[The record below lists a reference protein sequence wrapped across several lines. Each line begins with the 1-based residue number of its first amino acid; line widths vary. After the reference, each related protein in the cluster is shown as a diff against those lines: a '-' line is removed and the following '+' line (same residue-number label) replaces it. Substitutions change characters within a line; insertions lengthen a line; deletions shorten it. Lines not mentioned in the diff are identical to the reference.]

1 VKNIPITFACGLYDR
16 MVGLATREV
25 APEGIDL
32 NFIIED
38 APRKIF
44 DRMAGSEAF
53 DACEMSLSEVITRLD
68 ANKSPFV
75 AIPVFPSRVFR
86 HGFIVVN
93 RKTIHKPKDLEGK
106 RIGVPIYTV
115 TAAVYIRALLQH
127 EYGVDLSTVQWV
139 TGDMEKPGTH
149 GNPSIMPLLT
159 PVAIEHNQTDK
170 SLGDLLA
177 ESSLQAIIGAT
188 LPSVLGRH
196 PNVARLFPNYAEV
209 EADYYRRTQIFPIMH
224 VVVIRKEVYERNP
237 FVATSLYRALCASKD
252 LALKRMRSIGALYY
266 MLPWLWQ
273 EIDEVNEL
281 FGKDPWPYGVEANR
295 KTLDAF
301 ITYLAEQGM
310 ISKPMPLD
318 NVFVPIE

>member
-1 VKNIPITFACGLYDR
+1 MTFACGLYDR
-16 MVGLATREV
+16 MVGLATRE
-25 APEGIDL
+25 AQPEGIDL
-32 NFIIED
+32 DFIIED

-53 DACEMSLSEVITRLD
+53 DACEMSLSEVITRFD

-93 RKTIHKPKDLEGK
+93 RKSIQKPKDLEGK
-106 RIGVPIYTV
+106 RIGIPIYTV

-127 EYGVDLSTVQWV
+127 EYGIDLSTITWV
-139 TGDMEKPGTH
+139 TGDMEKAGTH
-149 GNPSIMPLLT
+149 GNPSIMPLLRPT
-159 PVAIEHNQTDK
+159 AIEHNQTGK
-170 SLGDLLA
+170 SLGELLA
-177 ESSLQAIIGAT
+177 ENSLQGMIGAT
-188 LPSVLGRH
+188 IPSVLGKH
-196 PNVARLFPNYAEV
+196 PDVERLLPNYAEV

-252 LALKRMRSIGALYY
+252 LARRRMRSVGALNS

-273 EIDEVNEL
+273 ELDHVDSV
-281 FGKDPWPYGVEANR
+281 FGADPWPYGLEANR
-295 KTLDAF
+295 KTLEAF

-310 ISKPMPLD
+310 ISKPMPLES
-318 NVFVPIE
+318 VFVPVE

>member
-1 VKNIPITFACGLYDR
+1 MTFACGLYDR

-25 APEGIDL
+25 QPEGIDL

-53 DACEMSLSEVITRLD
+53 DACEMSLSEVITRVD
-68 ANKSPFV
+68 ADKSPFV
-75 AIPVFPSRVFR
+75 AIPIFPSRVFR

-93 RKTIHKPKDLEGK
+93 RKTIRTPKDLEGK
-106 RIGVPIYTV
+106 RIGIPIYTV

-127 EYGVDLSTVQWV
+127 EYGVDLSTIQWV

-159 PVAIEHNQTDK
+159 PVSIEHNQTDK

-177 ESSLQAIIGAT
+177 ENSLQAMIGAT
-188 LPSVLGRH
+188 IPSVLGRH
-196 PNVARLFPNYAEV
+196 PDVARLFPNYVEV

-237 FVATSLYRALCASKD
+237 FVAGSLYRALCASKD
-252 LALKRMRSIGALYY
+252 LALTRMRSVGALFD

-273 EIDEVNEL
+273 NIADVDEV
-281 FGKDPWPYGVEANR
+281 FGADPWPYGLEANR

-310 ISKPMPLD
+310 IAKPMPLED
-318 NVFVPIE
+318 VFVPVE

>member
-1 VKNIPITFACGLYDR
+1 VANIPMTFACGLYDR
-16 MVGLATREV
+16 MVALATREIQ
-25 APEGIDL
+25 PEGIDL

-53 DACEMSLSEVITRLD
+53 DACEMSLSEVITRVD
-68 ANKSPFV
+68 ADKSPFV
-75 AIPVFPSRVFR
+75 AIPIFPSRVFR

-93 RKTIHKPKDLEGK
+93 RNAIRTPKDLEGK
-106 RIGVPIYTV
+106 RIGIPIYTV

-127 EYGVDLSTVQWV
+127 EYGVDLSTIQWV

-159 PVAIEHNQTDK
+159 PVSIEHNHTDK

-177 ESSLQAIIGAT
+177 ENSLQAMIGAT
-188 LPSVLGRH
+188 MPSVLGRH
-196 PNVARLFPNYAEV
+196 PDVARLFPNYVEV

-237 FVATSLYRALCASKD
+237 FVAASLYRALCASKD
-252 LALKRMRSIGALYY
+252 LALTRMRSVGALYD

-273 EIDEVNEL
+273 NIADVDKV
-281 FGKDPWPYGVEANR
+281 FGEDPWPYGLEANR
-295 KTLDAF
+295 KTLTAF

-310 ISKPMPLD
+310 ISKPMPLE
-318 NVFVPIE
+318 NVFVPVE